1 MLKDVLVDQTARQ
14 PMASVSYVCFLSLPF
29 CLFAQAFFFSPLRSS
44 KAVAVHLFTKGKY
57 SVFISFCVIAA
68 LHKCLTACIVPEW
81 LQTGESLKRAPTGET
96 WKDLTSA
103 ETVKLS
109 ESLLSEVM
117 QAAAVE
123 MVLLLRWLRSHEG
136 IRRAGEK
143 LPNRLSTGNWPQRF
157 SGANLFMNGRLRV
170 HTLFHLPFP
179 RLHMRSAGP
188 NVSSCSVDGF
198 YDDGL
203 IISWVFIIFF
213 FPTWLLWL
221 KLLFAGSF
229 CSGGSCRFKQ
239 RD

>member
-1 MLKDVLVDQTARQ
+1 MSRSLYCTWMTADWR
-14 PMASVSYVCFLSLPF
+14 
-29 CLFAQAFFFSPLRSS
+29 
-44 KAVAVHLFTKGKY
+44 
-57 SVFISFCVIAA
+57 VF
-68 LHKCLTACIVPEW
+68 
-81 LQTGESLKRAPTGET
+81 KRAPTGEM

-109 ESLLSEVM
+109 ESLLFEVM

-123 MVLLLRWLRSHEG
+123 MVLLLWWLWSHGG

-143 LPNRLSTGNWPQRF
+143 LPNRFSTGNWPQRF
-157 SGANLFMNGRLRV
+157 SGANLFMNGRLSV

-179 RLHMRSAGP
+179 TFTCSVGP

-198 YDDGL
+198 YDDRL

-213 FPTWLLWL
+213 FPTWFLWL
-221 KLLFAGSF
+221 KQLFAGSL